1 MSGMATAII
10 NAEVI
15 EAISRILKKGNSA
28 ELKRENGKLVVV
40 EIERKVKT
48 KTSINGQRETVNR
61 DYELNRLV
69 VPAADTSEKL
79 LMVIDGNM
87 PFDIT
92 HREVFKHRPQR
103 SG

>member
-48 KTSINGQRETVNR
+48 KTSING
-61 DYELNRLV
+61 
-69 VPAADTSEKL
+69 
-79 LMVIDGNM
+79 
-87 PFDIT
+87 
-92 HREVFKHRPQR
+92 
-103 SG
+103 